1 MLPLAGLKIIAIEH
15 YGAGPYGTAHL
26 ADMGADVIKIEH
38 RPSGGD
44 MSRLVGPHLL
54 GEGDSAFFQTFNRNK
69 RSFALD
75 LKQPK
80 GRDVFHKLVARADG
94 LLGNLR
100 GDQPEKLGLTY
111 DALKAHNPRI
121 VCTHL
126 SAYGRT
132 GSRRSWPGY
141 DYLIQAE
148 AGFMHLTGEPNG
160 PPARFGLSMVD
171 FMTGMTAAFG
181 LLAGIL
187 AARTTGA
194 GRDVDVSLYDVAM
207 HQLSYPAAWYLNHGS
222 RTGRESRSAH
232 PSIVPS
238 QLYRTADGW
247 IFVMCQTQRFWE
259 VLCDKLGHPEL
270 AADPAYKGY
279 AERLARRDELTDRLD
294 RILMER
300 PKAAWL
306 ETFAGAVPAAPVND
320 LAQAIE
326 SDFVAERGGI
336 QRFDHPDYP
345 DYRMVASPLR
355 VGAELPDRPAPKLGA
370 DTAAILAELG
380 YDADQIAELE
390 AAAAI

>member
-15 YGAGPYGTAHL
+15 YGAGPYGTGHM

-44 MSRLVGPHLL
+44 MSRLVGPHFL
-54 GEGDSAFFQTFNRNK
+54 GEGDSAFFQAFNRNK
-69 RSFALD
+69 RSLALD
-75 LKQPK
+75 LKQSK
-80 GRDVFHKLVARADG
+80 GRQVFHKLVARADG

-181 LLAGIL
+181 LLAGVL
-187 AARTTGA
+187 AARETGS

-207 HQLSYPAAWYLNHGS
+207 HQLSYPAAWYLNHGLQ
-222 RTGRESRSAH
+222 TGRESRSAH

-247 IFVMCQTQRFWE
+247 IFVMCQTQRFWQ

-270 AADPAYKGY
+270 ATDPAYQGY
-279 AERLARRDELTDRLD
+279 AERLARRDELTVRLD
-294 RILMER
+294 RILMQR
-300 PKAAWL
+300 PTAAWL
-306 ETFAGAVPAAPVND
+306 ESFAGAVPAAPVND
-320 LAQAIE
+320 LAQAID
-326 SDFVAERGGI
+326 SDFVAERGAI
-336 QRFDHPDYP
+336 QRFDHPDRP

-355 VGAELPDRPAPKLGA
+355 VGAEVPDRPAPKLGA
-370 DTAAILAELG
+370 DTEAILAELG